1 MTSVSN
7 AIGTYYAIKNM
18 NVSISAQA
26 SLLKLSQN
34 QMSQQMSD
42 LLKAMPAVNPSVG
55 RIIDIRV

>member
-1 MTSVSN
+1 
-7 AIGTYYAIKNM
+7 M